1 MSRAFKQKVASVG
14 IGALLSLLQVP
25 ASAGPGDVDK
35 SGAAWWQWALSIPAS
50 VNPLV
55 DTTGEHCLVGQ
66 NGNVWYLAELFF
78 TGGTVTRDCDVPA
91 DTKFFVP
98 VINSVNIDTPGICGQ
113 GASIPVKDLRAAA
126 APFIDAATNLS
137 VTVDG
142 KSVENLHRSKSG
154 IFAVALPDD
163 NLFDPFC
170 GGPGTVPPGI
180 YSPAI
185 DDGYYAQINA
195 LSPGVHIIKIHAE
208 SGAFVL
214 DVTYNL
220 NVVATAKH

>member
-1 MSRAFKQKVASVG
+1 MTSALKWSTAAG
-14 IGALLSLLQVP
+14 IGAVLTLMPGP
-25 ASAGPGDVDK
+25 ATAGPGDVDK

-50 VNPLV
+50 VNPLL
-55 DTTGEHCLVGQ
+55 DTTGEQCLVGQ
-66 NGNVWYLAELFF
+66 HGDVWYLAALFF
-78 TGGTVTRDCDVPA
+78 TGGAVTRNCEVPA

-137 VTVDG
+137 ITVDNRDV
-142 KSVENLHRSKSG
+142 KNLHRIKSG
-154 IFAVALPDD
+154 VFAVALPDD
-163 NLFDPFC
+163 NLFNPFC

-195 LSPGVHIIKIHAE
+195 LSPGAHIVKIHAE
-208 SGAFVL
+208 SGGFVL

-220 NVVATAKH
+220 DVVATAKH